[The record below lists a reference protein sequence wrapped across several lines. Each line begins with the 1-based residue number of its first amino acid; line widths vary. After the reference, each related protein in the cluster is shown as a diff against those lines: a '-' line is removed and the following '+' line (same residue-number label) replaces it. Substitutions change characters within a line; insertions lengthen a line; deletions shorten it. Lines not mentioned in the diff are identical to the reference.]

1 VDLYDGLQWLQVA
14 AFVALALAAIRQ
26 WQRQRTRPSA
36 YLAAAFVAIAVA
48 LVWRRVIVADQLLML
63 RQLRS
68 LDLVGYAVF
77 PWLLAAFSWS
87 FQGRLPRTLRIAAVP
102 VAAMAL
108 WGLLVPP
115 FTGPDGGPA
124 PTHQMLYVDAFA
136 AGWTVLSL
144 TTAWHLWRSGGPQ
157 RVVRAR
163 MRLMA
168 GGVFVMNVAL
178 LGAAASLGSGP
189 LAAVTSLTA
198 ITAAGLF
205 LAGFAPPQLLR
216 LWWRRTS
223 GGEVHDLY
231 TGLIGAATPEAIAR
245 AVVPAVADLTGGGV
259 VVIAEDGEVLAVSG
273 LPDEL
278 VTDIQGRLA
287 GQEPLGPGYRIFH
300 VGRGWLVVRTDPY
313 MPVFGREEL
322 ELVGEFSLQLR
333 LALERAELFEAHL
346 AAQAAADRAA
356 EELEAT
362 LVGLA
367 HDLRSPTAAIAGFA
381 ALLGEVDSVEQRA
394 EIVAQIRRSS
404 RYVDELVGSL
414 LEFAG
419 VGRTQ
424 LELEPV
430 DLGAVVA
437 TVAGRVAVTDPG
449 AVVVIEGR
457 LPVVL
462 VNPVR
467 IEQVV
472 DNLVTNAVKH
482 AGRGDVTVRVGVES
496 EEQGVVLVVA
506 DDGRGIASEDRERVF
521 ALFQRG
527 RGADRDGSGVG
538 LGMVRRIAESYGGSV
553 RVADAPQGGARIEV
567 VLPAALVV
575 DGSDQHGSAI
585 GRVRTT
591 TDTQVDGPSEP
602 ATEAPADRPVWW
614 VEAFAALAEFT
625 PA

>member
-1 VDLYDGLQWLQVA
+1 LDPLIVLRFVQLGAFVGLAVA
-14 AFVALALAAIRQ
+14 AVWQWRQRRSRPAALLALAFVVF
-26 WQRQRTRPSA
+26 
-36 YLAAAFVAIAVA
+36 AAA
-48 LVWRRVIVADQLLML
+48 LGWRRIVPIGTGGVLGWLQP
-63 RQLRS
+63 
-68 LDLVGYAVF
+68 LDLVGFAAF
-77 PWLLAAFSWS
+77 PWLLGAFAWS
-87 FQGRLPRTLRIAAVP
+87 FEGRLPRALRAAAIP
-102 VAAMAL
+102 MVALGVWAL
-108 WGLLVPP
+108 IDPP
-115 FTGPDGGPA
+115 FATSDPRPDHA
-124 PTHQMLYVDAFA
+124 QLYVDLFA
-136 AGWTVLSL
+136 VAWTALSL
-144 TTAWHLWRSGGPQ
+144 ATAWHLWGAGGVQ
-157 RVVRAR
+157 RLVRAR

-168 GGVFVMNVAL
+168 GGVLVMSIAL
-178 LGAAASLGSGP
+178 LMGARYFSVPSVAMTSIA
-189 LAAVTSLTA
+189 LALV
-198 ITAAGLF
+198 AAGLF
-205 LAGFAPPQLLR
+205 LVGFASPSPLR
-216 LWWRRTS
+216 FWWRRRLR
-223 GGEVHDLY
+223 GHVERMQVA
-231 TGLIGAATPEAIAR
+231 LIGAATQGEVAR
-245 AVVPAVADLTGGGV
+245 AVVPAVGDLLGGGV
-259 VVIAEDGEVLAVSG
+259 AIVTKHGEVLAAFEVDEDELADTVIRLAVG
-273 LPDEL
+273 EPPDERTHAFE
-278 VTDIQGRLA
+278 VDGS
-287 GQEPLGPGYRIFH
+287 
-300 VGRGWLVVRTDPY
+300 WLVVRTDPY

-356 EELEAT
+356 GELEAT

-394 EIVAQIRRSS
+394 EIVGQIRRSS

-482 AGRGDVTVRVGVES
+482 AGRGEVTVRVGVES
-496 EEQGVVLVVA
+496 GEQGVVLVVA
-506 DDGRGIASEDRERVF
+506 DDGRGIAPEDRERVF

-575 DGSDQHGSAI
+575 DDFAGDDVTVGETPETAG
-585 GRVRTT
+585 GRR
-591 TDTQVDGPSEP
+591 QVDASP
-602 ATEAPADRPVWW
+602 PVGGS
-614 VEAFAALAEFT
+614 
-625 PA
+625 